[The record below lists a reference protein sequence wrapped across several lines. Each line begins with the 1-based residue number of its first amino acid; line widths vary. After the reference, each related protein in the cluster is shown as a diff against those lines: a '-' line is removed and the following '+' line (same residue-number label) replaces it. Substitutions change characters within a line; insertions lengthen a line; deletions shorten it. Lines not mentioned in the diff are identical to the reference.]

1 VTLTSTIAH
10 ECRIRVAT
18 ININGLSKH
27 KLPVLLTYIE
37 KKNIDVLSL
46 QDTRLDE
53 KDSKFISTLIKRHY
67 NGTNIQVRLAPV
79 PTAVKRADR
88 VGG

>member
-1 VTLTSTIAH
+1 M
-10 ECRIRVAT
+10 
-18 ININGLSKH
+18 NINGLSKH

-37 KKNIDVLSL
+37 KKNIDVLGL

-67 NGTNIQVRLAPV
+67 N
-79 PTAVKRADR
+79 
-88 VGG
+88 